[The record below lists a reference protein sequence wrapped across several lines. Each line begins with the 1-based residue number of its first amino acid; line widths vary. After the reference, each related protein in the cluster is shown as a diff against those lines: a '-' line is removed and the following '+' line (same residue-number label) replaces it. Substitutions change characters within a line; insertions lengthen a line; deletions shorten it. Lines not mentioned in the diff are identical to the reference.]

1 MSSIAGVGRS
11 VHHPHFPKTAKLPS
25 TDSTSLTASTLS
37 GTVTGSLPALGA
49 ASTQAK
55 IPSGLL
61 KQIEQAVTNA
71 LQTSKPTDDPHKV
84 IRDAITNV
92 LKKNA
97 GSPSSQDDAS
107 ASDTTDADG
116 THRTFDQTLQAY
128 GVTPQQFRAQVL
140 AAIHAAGAS
149 PTAGTAS
156 NISSFPPGL
165 VLDTAA

>member
-11 VHHPHFPKTAKLPS
+11 VHHPHFPKTAKSPS

-49 ASTQAK
+49 ASAQGK
-55 IPSGLL
+55 IPSGVL
-61 KQIEQAVTNA
+61 KQIEQAVTKA
-71 LQTSKPTDDPHKV
+71 LQSSKPTDDPHKV
-84 IRDAITNV
+84 IQEAITGV

-97 GSPSSQDDAS
+97 GSPSSQDAS

-140 AAIHAAGAS
+140 VAMHATGSS

-165 VLDTAA
+165 VLDTAG